1 MPDGHARRRRAHT
14 YDSSYFPA
22 ATLLG
27 YPHGNATSPSHDNPP
42 EHAVNL
48 ADPPSDRLTRS
59 RDRAPVAELGN
70 APALPRLDAALA
82 RAFNRLHDRRAAPI
96 TLNVGGSDRILRWV
110 YDDIGT
116 LPPLDTHRFRIGPHD
131 GRIGVDQPA
140 LAALLGEA
148 RPDRI
153 PRPLRA
159 VLLADALAACADA
172 LARATRLHFEWQ
184 PGDATGPGFD
194 ASAALR
200 FRVDGTGWSGALQFD
215 APGALDALAPGLVAA
230 PPSMRSATNDALAAL
245 RLPLRFRIGRT
256 RLRLAEVRGIVPGDI
271 VAIEEW
277 RAAGAAVVVESTPGG
292 QAGPRFTA
300 LAEGSRI
307 TIQQTREQSMNRPAD
322 PPPAATAPQAPE
334 LAVDRLDAIEMT
346 LRFEVGELA
355 ISLGELRNVRAGH
368 VFELGQP
375 LNRGPVRIV
384 AHGNLLG
391 KGTLVAVG
399 DRLGVRVSEFA
410 PGDL

>member
-1 MPDGHARRRRAHT
+1 M
-14 YDSSYFPA
+14 
-22 ATLLG
+22 
-27 YPHGNATSPSHDNPP
+27 
-42 EHAVNL
+42 NL
-48 ADPPSDRLTRS
+48 ADPPSDRLTPAPG
-59 RDRAPVAELGN
+59 RAAVVELGE
-70 APALPRLDAALA
+70 APTLPRIDAALA

-96 TLNVGGSDRILRWV
+96 PLNVGGRPLILRWV
-110 YDDIGT
+110 YDEKGDRAASA
-116 LPPLDTHRFRIGPHD
+116 PPLDVHRFRLGPHD
-131 GRIGVDQPA
+131 GRIGLDRPA

-159 VLLADALAACADA
+159 VLLADALASCADA
-172 LARATRLHFEWQ
+172 LARVTRLHFEWQ
-184 PGDATGPGFD
+184 PGDATEPALD
-194 ASAALR
+194 PIAALR
-200 FRVDGTGWSGALQFD
+200 FRIDDTGWSGALQFD
-215 APGALDALAPGLVAA
+215 APGALDAIVPV
-230 PPSMRSATNDALAAL
+230 LAAGGPVPRAAALDPLDGL
-245 RLPLRFRIGRT
+245 RLPLRFGLGLT
-256 RLRLAEVRGIVPGDI
+256 RLRLAEVRGIERGDI

-277 RAAGAAVVVESTPGG
+277 RAAGAAVVVDAAPGG
-292 QAGPRFTA
+292 AAGPCFTA

-307 TIQQTREQSMNRPAD
+307 TIQQRREQPMNRPAD
-322 PPPAATAPQAPE
+322 TPPATSASEPPE
-334 LAVDRLDAIEMT
+334 LAVDRLDAIEVT
-346 LRFEVGELA
+346 LRFEVGDLA

>member
-1 MPDGHARRRRAHT
+1 M
-14 YDSSYFPA
+14 
-22 ATLLG
+22 
-27 YPHGNATSPSHDNPP
+27 
-42 EHAVNL
+42 NL
-48 ADPPSDRLTRS
+48 ADPPSDRLTPAPG
-59 RDRAPVAELGN
+59 RAAVVELGD
-70 APALPRLDAALA
+70 APALPRIDAALA
-82 RAFNRLHDRRAAPI
+82 RAFNRLHDRRAAPLP
-96 TLNVGGSDRILRWV
+96 LNVGGRSLILRWV
-110 YDDIGT
+110 YDHDGDRGAA
-116 LPPLDTHRFRIGPHD
+116 LAPLDVHRFRLGPHD
-131 GRIGVDQPA
+131 GRIGVDRPA

-159 VLLADALAACADA
+159 VLLADALAPCADA

-184 PGDATGPGFD
+184 PGDAPEPALDPT
-194 ASAALR
+194 AALR
-200 FRVDGTGWSGALQFD
+200 FRVDDTGWSGALQFD
-215 APGALDALAPGLVAA
+215 APGVLDAVVPGLAAAAGPVPPAPAFDALD
-230 PPSMRSATNDALAAL
+230 RL
-245 RLPLRFRIGRT
+245 RLPLRFCIGRT
-256 RLRLAEVRGIVPGDI
+256 RLRLAEVRGIERGDI

-277 RAAGAAVVVESTPGG
+277 RAAGAAVVVDAAPGG
-292 QAGPRFTA
+292 AAGPCFTA

-307 TIQQTREQSMNRPAD
+307 TIQQRREPTMNRPAGTQ
-322 PPPAATAPQAPE
+322 PATSANETPE
-334 LAVDRLDAIEMT
+334 LSVDRLDAIEVT
-346 LRFEVGELA
+346 LRFEVGDLA

>member
-1 MPDGHARRRRAHT
+1 M
-14 YDSSYFPA
+14 
-22 ATLLG
+22 
-27 YPHGNATSPSHDNPP
+27 
-42 EHAVNL
+42 NL
-48 ADPPSDRLTRS
+48 ADPPSDRLTPS
-59 RDRAPVAELGN
+59 PDRAPVAELGD
-70 APALPRLDAALA
+70 APALPRLDTALA
-82 RAFNRLHDRRAAPI
+82 RAFNRLHDRRTAPI
-96 TLNVGGSDRILRWV
+96 TLNVGGEDRVLRWV
-110 YDDIGT
+110 YDDT
-116 LPPLDTHRFRIGPHD
+116 VALAPLDAHRFRIGQHD
-131 GRIGVDQPA
+131 GRIGFDLPA

-148 RPDRI
+148 RPERI

-172 LARATRLHFEWQ
+172 LARATRLHFEWH
-184 PGDATGPGFD
+184 PGDAAEPALD
-194 ASAALR
+194 PAAALR
-200 FRVDGTGWSGALQFD
+200 FRIDATGWSGALQFD
-215 APGALDALAPGLVAA
+215 APGALDALAPGLAGAA
-230 PPSMRSATNDALAAL
+230 PPLPAAANDALSRL
-245 RLPLRFRIGRT
+245 RLPLRFGIGCT

-277 RAAGAAVVVESTPGG
+277 RAAGAAVVVEAAPGG
-292 QAGPRFTA
+292 LAGPRFTA

-307 TIQQTREQSMNRPAD
+307 TIQQTREQTMNRPAD
-322 PPPAATAPQAPE
+322 PPPAATTLHAPE
-334 LAVDRLDAIEMT
+334 LAVDRLDAIEVT
-346 LRFEVGELA
+346 LRFEVGDLA

-410 PGDL
+410 LGDL

>member
-1 MPDGHARRRRAHT
+1 
-14 YDSSYFPA
+14 
-22 ATLLG
+22 
-27 YPHGNATSPSHDNPP
+27 
-42 EHAVNL
+42 VNL
-48 ADPPSDRLTRS
+48 ADPPSDRLTPATG
-59 RDRAPVAELGN
+59 RAAVVELGD
-70 APALPRLDAALA
+70 APALPRIDAALA
-82 RAFNRLHDRRAAPI
+82 RAFNRLHDRRAAPL
-96 TLNVGGSDRILRWV
+96 TLNVGGRSLILRWV
-110 YDDIGT
+110 YDDDSDRAAA
-116 LPPLDTHRFRIGPHD
+116 LPPLDVHRFRLGPHE
-131 GRIGVDQPA
+131 GRIGFDQPA
-140 LAALLGEA
+140 LAALLDEA

-153 PRPLRA
+153 PRPLRS
-159 VLLADALAACADA
+159 VLLADALASCADA

-184 PGDATGPGFD
+184 PGDATEPALD
-194 ASAALR
+194 PHAALR
-200 FRVDGTGWSGALQFD
+200 YRIDDAGWSGALQFD
-215 APGALDALAPGLVAA
+215 TPGALDAIAPGLAPAGPAA
-230 PPSMRSATNDALAAL
+230 SAAANDALERL

-256 RLRLAEVRGIVPGDI
+256 RLRLAEVRGIERGDI

-277 RAAGAAVVVESTPGG
+277 RAAGAAVVVDAVPGG
-292 QAGPRFTA
+292 AAGPCFTA

-307 TIQQTREQSMNRPAD
+307 TIQHRREQPMNRPAD
-322 PPPAATAPQAPE
+322 TPPATSANEGPE
-334 LAVDRLDAIEMT
+334 LAVDRLDAMEVT
-346 LRFEVGELA
+346 LRFEVGDLA